1 VLASRRPA
9 PDSSTSKL
17 SGPSSSPPP
26 VIFLTARLS
35 IALSL
40 FHGMLIG
47 HEGGGDH
54 PQQLRCDAIEPGEA
68 ESGALALRVAT
79 VVTSSNFQVQ
89 TWHHLAALIGSCS
102 QGFIQVKHGSKIE
115 ENRKP
120 HVILSKST
128 LKVPEEIASAPEF
141 KLCLR
146 HH

>member
-1 VLASRRPA
+1 MLASRRPA

-17 SGPSSSPPP
+17 SGPSSSPSP

-54 PQQLRCDAIEPGEA
+54 PQQLRCDAIAKSPSEA
-68 ESGALALRVAT
+68 ESGARALRVAT
-79 VVTSSNFQVQ
+79 AATSSNFQVQ

-102 QGFIQVKHGSKIE
+102 QGFVQVKHGSKIE

-128 LKVPEEIASAPEF
+128 LKVPEEIATAASV
-141 KLCLR
+141 
-146 HH
+146 